1 MNSITCWQR
10 KLQGAALGAVVLL
23 SACQSQGLAPQ
34 PNTGL
39 HSNIAPAQMIV
50 HQPRGLMAGQRFLPC
65 DGSMTTPVVEGTPLP
80 FSTAGT
86 RSVGTFS
93 PIAGTDY
100 LYIAD
105 EYNSQIDIF
114 PLKGR
119 NQPQVGT
126 ITVGIDLPYGIWFDR
141 GTQSLYV
148 ANQANNTVTVYPYGS
163 IQPTLTYSQDL
174 NRPLFPIV
182 DRQGDLFVSNAN
194 NGTVVEYLAGST
206 SVHQVLQTPGVE
218 ADGMAFDRH
227 GNLYV
232 AYRTCP
238 SGSGSIEKFAP
249 GSTQGHVIGM
259 ALSDPQGV
267 IVDSHGNVVVDETG
281 TANNRLDRID
291 VFPPGSKTPSL
302 QVPMPQGNLPIE
314 LVIDCDLDHLYV
326 AGLYSGAAFGSKYP
340 LAGQTLVVK
349 DQVSAVLQCVT
360 INNNL

>member
-1 MNSITCWQR
+1 MSSTTCWQR
-10 KLQGAALGAVVLL
+10 KLQVAALGAVVLL

-39 HSNIAPAQMIV
+39 QPNIAPAQMTF
-50 HQPRGLMAGQRFLPC
+50 QRPRGLTAGQRFVPC
-65 DGSMTTPVVEGTPLP
+65 VTAPVVEGTPLP
-80 FSTAGT
+80 FYTART
-86 RSVGTFS
+86 RSVGTFL
-93 PIAGTDY
+93 PRAGIAY

-114 PLKGR
+114 PSEGR
-119 NQPQVGT
+119 NQRQVGT
-126 ITVGIDLPYGIWFDR
+126 ITAGIDLPYGLWFDR
-141 GTQSLYV
+141 RTQLLYV

-174 NRPLFPIV
+174 DRPLYPIV
-182 DRQGDLFVSNAN
+182 DRKGDLYVANAN

-206 SVHQVLQTPGVE
+206 NVYHVLQTPGVE

-249 GSTQGHVIGM
+249 GSTHGHVIGM

-267 IVDSHGNVVVDETG
+267 VVDSSDNVVVDETG
-281 TANNRLDRID
+281 TINNRLDRID

-302 QVPMPQGNLPIE
+302 EVPMPQGNLPIE
-314 LVIDCDLDHLYV
+314 LVIDCQQNYLYV
-326 AGLYSGAAFGSKYP
+326 AGLYSGAVFGSKYP
-340 LAGQTLVVK
+340 LTGQTLFVK
-349 DQVSAVLQCVT
+349 DQVSAIVQGVT
-360 INNNL
+360 MTNNLEF